1 MERHRQFTEYIKSLE
16 KNMLYLW
23 KVEILMVT
31 SGWSYVVGVAGETR
45 EPTGLGL

>member
-1 MERHRQFTEYIKSLE
+1 
-16 KNMLYLW
+16 MLYLW

-45 EPTGLGL
+45 EPTGFGLWKTLHAINI